1 MDLSMDLLYIII
13 KLHYYII
20 ILKLYFSYIGGFQFF
35 FKIPGYVVYIVLSK
49 TVSNFVNHY
58 YYFMSALG
66 LPAVTVPLG
75 CSNQLGLPLGIQ
87 FIGKWFDEAT
97 MMKVA
102 RTLELTIKS

>member
-1 MDLSMDLLYIII
+1 
-13 KLHYYII
+13 
-20 ILKLYFSYIGGFQFF
+20 
-35 FKIPGYVVYIVLSK
+35 
-49 TVSNFVNHY
+49 
-58 YYFMSALG
+58 MSALG